1 MAAAHILVVDDEP
14 DIRELVRD
22 ILVDEGYDVT
32 IAENGEQARLARLA
46 RRPDLVLLDIW
57 MPDIDGI
64 SLLREWTVEQNQNIP
79 VIMISG
85 HGTVETA
92 VEATRLGAYDFL
104 EKPLSLAKL
113 LLTVRHALEVRRLQ
127 QENVDLRRVAQPLNE
142 PLGNSS
148 VIESLR
154 QQVRLVAQHNAWV
167 LLGGEPGSGL
177 ELFARYLHACSPRSE
192 GPFVDVRVAS
202 IAGENAAIELFGSE
216 DGGRIH
222 YGLLEQ
228 ANGGTLFLDEVG
240 DMDATV
246 QARLFSTLE
255 NRSFLRVGGVE
266 PVRFDVRVV
275 AASHRDLEA
284 EVAAGRFRGDLY
296 YQLNVVPLRVPPLR
310 DHSEDVPE
318 LLDYYVDLFANQEHL
333 PYRSFSVAA
342 QNRLRNHQ
350 WAGNVRELKNLV
362 QRLLILGAGDE
373 VSLQDVDMALGV
385 PQGEQVITAFTLPL
399 REARTQFEKEYF
411 EYLLRAGDS
420 NIGQVARKAGI
431 ERTHLYRK
439 LRALGIRSKSK

>member
-1 MAAAHILVVDDEP
+1 
-14 DIRELVRD
+14 
-22 ILVDEGYDVT
+22 
-32 IAENGEQARLARLA
+32 
-46 RRPDLVLLDIW
+46 
-57 MPDIDGI
+57 
-64 SLLREWTVEQNQNIP
+64 
-79 VIMISG
+79 
-85 HGTVETA
+85 
-92 VEATRLGAYDFL
+92 
-104 EKPLSLAKL
+104 LAKL

-127 QENVDLRRVAQPLNE
+127 QENLDLRRVARPLTE
-142 PLGNSS
+142 PLGSS
-148 VIESLR
+148 AVIQTLR
-154 QQVRLVAQHNAWV
+154 QQVQRVAQHNAWV
-167 LLGGEPGSGL
+167 LLSGEPGSGL
-177 ELFARYLHACSPRSE
+177 ELFARYIHVCSPRSE

-202 IAGENAAIELFGSE
+202 IAGENAAVELFGSE
-216 DGGRIH
+216 DNGRIY

-240 DMDATV
+240 DMDVAV

-255 NRSFLRVGGVE
+255 NRSFLRVGGAE
-266 PVRFDVRVV
+266 PVRFDVRVI

-296 YQLNVVPLRVPPLR
+296 YQLNVVPLRIPPLR
-310 DHSEDVPE
+310 EHSEDVPE
-318 LLDYYVDLFANQEHL
+318 LLEYYVDLFASQEYL

-373 VSLQDVDMALGV
+373 VSLGDVEAALGV
-385 PQGEQVITAFTLPL
+385 AQGEQVIAAFAMPL

-411 EYLLRAGDS
+411 EYLLRAGDD
-420 NIGQVARKAGI
+420 NIGQVAHKAGI

-439 LRALGIRSKSK
+439 LRSLGIRSKP